1 MAKYNN
7 IYHRNDGR
15 WEGRVLLGRNPSTGK
30 PQYKTFYG
38 KTQSEVRQKIKNGLT
53 LLEDGVQLTGEKW
66 ELGKWLDH
74 WLSNYKRNEVAKT
87 T

>member
-7 IYHRNDGR
+7 IYHRKDGR

-38 KTQSEVRQKIKNGLT
+38 KTQSEVRQKNQGWSCIAGRRRT
-53 LLEDGVQLTGEKW
+53 T
-66 ELGKWLDH
+66 H
-74 WLSNYKRNEVAKT
+74 W
-87 T
+87 

>member
-38 KTQSEVRQKIKNGLT
+38 KSLISITCSIVN
-53 LLEDGVQLTGEKW
+53 
-66 ELGKWLDH
+66 
-74 WLSNYKRNEVAKT
+74 
-87 T
+87 